1 MLRGLIAK
9 LRIISDKSLIV
20 KKKQRCTCVFKT
32 NSCNRSFFLF
42 SISLLYFLSLY
53 FVMAHSD
60 ALLII
65 DFSLPYFK
73 SYCQSLIYSS
83 MKTKREWA
91 FKYK

>member
-9 LRIISDKSLIV
+9 LRIICVKSLIV
-20 KKKQRCTCVFKT
+20 KYEKQTCTCVFKT
-32 NSCNRSFFLF
+32 NSCNRIFFLF

-53 FVMAHSD
+53 FVMVHGD

-65 DFSLPYFK
+65 DFYLPYLK

-83 MKTKREWA
+83 MKTKHEIG
-91 FKYK
+91 F

>member
-9 LRIISDKSLIV
+9 LRIIFDKSLIV
-20 KKKQRCTCVFKT
+20 KYEKQTCTCVFKT
-32 NSCNRSFFLF
+32 NSCYRSFFLF

-53 FVMAHSD
+53 FVMAHGD

-83 MKTKREWA
+83 MKTKHEIG
-91 FKYK
+91 F